1 MHYDN
6 RFLWSETLTEVV
18 QVVEQCDSSV
28 LPDNGRF
35 GGSIFSSFIQMIQ
48 TRSIV
53 CLKKN
58 QVVTFFETFA

>member
-28 LPDNGRF
+28 SPDNGRF
-35 GGSIFSSFIQMIQ
+35 GGSIFSSLIQMIQ
-48 TRSIV
+48 ARSIV
-53 CLKKN
+53 CLKKKSSCY
-58 QVVTFFETFA
+58 FF